1 MIIMENTLP
10 FERSYW
16 VIPGKLMAGEYPAAP
31 DETES
36 YKKLDGLIRVGIK
49 TVINLIS
56 NG

>member
-16 VIPGKLMAGEYPAAP
+16 IIPGKLMAGEYPAAP

-56 NG
+56 